1 MEWLQ
6 PLIEKQAFLYLLG
19 RWNIFTQDSH
29 QTLGLSIEKG
39 LINRERG
46 WWLLW
51 MGPCLSLNWTGVC
64 VCVWWIIG
72 PCLLPVKLFPV
83 LVPSNGVDWC
93 LRVVTEKAH
102 DWNASPEATVLVSV
116 FLWFTLILWRY
127 FDGWPAVEDSMLP
140 LDPVLRHSHPSHH
153 QSTQGSLFIQSC
165 SNNSEKQ
172 RLGFHPLVVWCF
184 CCLDKFYVLSYLW
197 RDEPAERRE
206 ALLGAAYPSISGQLQ
221 IGYFCNTW
229 VKLYF

>member
-102 DWNASPEATVLVSV
+102 DWNASPEATVLVCTCSCIPLLH
-116 FLWFTLILWRY
+116 FDTL
-127 FDGWPAVEDSMLP
+127 
-140 LDPVLRHSHPSHH
+140 
-153 QSTQGSLFIQSC
+153 
-165 SNNSEKQ
+165 K
-172 RLGFHPLVVWCF
+172 VVWCLT
-184 CCLDKFYVLSYLW
+184 CSRGQHASPPPRNEAQSPQSPLTGPQKPHHPSLQTITHETALYL
-197 RDEPAERRE
+197 R
-206 ALLGAAYPSISGQLQ
+206 
-221 IGYFCNTW
+221 
-229 VKLYF
+229 K